1 MLGDESK
8 NIGKQ
13 IGSNYRIVAELGRG
27 GFGEVYK
34 AQHIFF
40 ANRPL
45 VAIKL
50 LRASLRS
57 PKERDRFIQEAQ
69 LLNALT
75 HPHILP
81 ILDAGMHEEDL
92 PYIVM
97 EYASGGSLQDRL
109 NQQPGQPLSI
119 DEAITLLKHIGEA
132 LHYAHQQNIVHRDL
146 KPDNILFNTKGE
158 AVLADFG
165 IAVILSSLRTKV
177 VGDAG
182 TPAYMAPEMFKGKV
196 SIKSDQYALGCI
208 AYELVTGRKPFEVEG
223 VPIYAAHYQHA
234 HVKPTAPTQ
243 HNPEIPAHIEQAIL
257 KAMTKERTER
267 YEDVAAFIA
276 ALQKSSQQWLNE
288 GNALY
293 NLHQYEEALTAYE
306 QARHLDSKNVAIY
319 RSIATLLLDIN
330 RYENALTVL
339 EQASQLTSQDAWI
352 YTQKGIAMRN
362 TRQEEA
368 ALAAHDQAIQLSP
381 NDHWVLCEKAITL
394 RAFKRYEEAL
404 PVHDQ
409 AIQANTNDAWGY
421 VQKAITLRDL
431 KQEGESLKVHDQ
443 AIQADPNSAWGYI
456 EKAITLRGFKRY
468 EEALIAHDQALQCKP
483 NDPWY
488 YSEKARTLRELKRY
502 KEALV
507 VFDQALQLRPADAH
521 ILTEKAITIRDFTD
535 YE

>member
-8 NIGKQ
+8 NIGKR
-13 IGSNYRIVAELGRG
+13 IGGNYRIVAKLGRG
-27 GFGEVYK
+27 SFGEVYK

-40 ANRPL
+40 ANRPP

-50 LRASLRS
+50 LHAFLRS

-69 LLNALT
+69 ILNALS

-97 EYASGGSLQDRL
+97 EYAPGGSLQDRL
-109 NQQPGQPLSI
+109 DKNAGRPLPI

-182 TPAYMAPEMFKGKV
+182 TRAYMAPEMFEGKV

-223 VPIYAAHYQHA
+223 IPDIAIHFQHA
-234 HVKPTAPTQ
+234 KVDPTIPTQ

-257 KAMTKERTER
+257 KAMAKERTKR
-267 YEDVAAFIA
+267 YEDMDAFIA

-288 GNALY
+288 GNTLY
-293 NLHQYEEALTAYE
+293 NLHQYEEALAAYE
-306 QARHLDSKNVAIY
+306 QARHLDSENVAIY
-319 RSIATLLLDIN
+319 RSIATLLLDLN
-330 RYENALTVL
+330 RYENALATL
-339 EQASQLTSQDAWI
+339 EQASQFTSQDAWI

-381 NDHWVLCEKAITL
+381 KDHWVICEKAITL
-394 RAFKRYEEAL
+394 RTFKRYEEAL

-409 AIQANTNDAWGY
+409 AIQADPNNAWLY
-421 VQKAITLRDL
+421 VQKAITLRDFKRFEEAL
-431 KQEGESLKVHDQ
+431 TVHDQ
-443 AIQADPNSAWGYI
+443 AIQADPNSAWVYK
-456 EKAITLRGFKRY
+456 EKAITLRNFKRY
-468 EEALIAHDQALQCKP
+468 ED
-483 NDPWY
+483 
-488 YSEKARTLRELKRY
+488 
-502 KEALV
+502 ALV
-507 VFDQALQLRPADAH
+507 TFDQALQLHPEDAH
-521 ILTEKAITIRDFTD
+521 LLTEKAITIRDFTD

>member
-8 NIGKQ
+8 NIGKR
-13 IGSNYRIVAELGRG
+13 IGGNYRIVAKLGRG
-27 GFGEVYK
+27 SFGEVYK

-50 LRASLRS
+50 LHAFLRS

-69 LLNALT
+69 LLNTLT

-92 PYIVM
+92 PYLVM
-97 EYASGGSLQDRL
+97 EYAPGGSLQDRL
-109 NQQPGQPLSI
+109 DKNVGQPLPI
-119 DEAITLLKHIGEA
+119 NEAIILLEHIGEA

-165 IAVILSSLRTKV
+165 IAVILSSLHTKA

-182 TPAYMAPEMFKGKV
+182 TPAYMAPEMFEGKV
-196 SIKSDQYALGCI
+196 SIKSDQYSLGCI
-208 AYELVTGRKPFEVEG
+208 AYELVTGRKPFEVED
-223 VPIYAAHYQHA
+223 VSPIAIHFQHA
-234 HVKPTAPTQ
+234 KVDPTIPTQ

-257 KAMTKERTER
+257 KAMAKERTKR
-267 YEDVAAFIA
+267 YEDMAAFIA

-288 GNALY
+288 GNTLY
-293 NLHQYEEALTAYE
+293 NLHQYEEALAAYE

-319 RSIATLLLDIN
+319 RSIATLLLDLN
-330 RYENALTVL
+330 RYENALAVL

-381 NDHWVLCEKAITL
+381 KDHWVICEKAITL

-409 AIQANTNDAWGY
+409 AIHANTNDAWVY
-421 VQKAITLRDL
+421 VQKAFTLRDFKQFEEALTAHDQALSVAPQNGWAITEKAITLRIF

-443 AIQADPNSAWGYI
+443 AIQADPNSAWVYI
-456 EKAITLRGFKRY
+456 EKAITLRNFKRY
-468 EEALIAHDQALQCKP
+468 EEALNAHDQALQCKP
-483 NDPWY
+483 NDP
-488 YSEKARTLRELKRY
+488 
-502 KEALV
+502 
-507 VFDQALQLRPADAH
+507 
-521 ILTEKAITIRDFTD
+521 
-535 YE
+535 